1 MLGLKKTNTT
11 AELIQTIGLF
21 WYLRRR
27 GKVCMS
33 FLISAAF
40 NLKVYA
46 ETNRLSQSQNK
57 LIITQVALI
66 TLSLKCGLQYK
77 LFSEATFNITAN
89 SCTFNMQNHYLPS
102 FLLTLNKTSS
112 ILFFHLSPI

>member
-1 MLGLKKTNTT
+1 MLGLRKTNTT

-27 GKVCMS
+27 GKVYMS

-46 ETNRLSQSQNK
+46 ETNRLPQS
-57 LIITQVALI
+57 
-66 TLSLKCGLQYK
+66 
-77 LFSEATFNITAN
+77 
-89 SCTFNMQNHYLPS
+89 
-102 FLLTLNKTSS
+102 
-112 ILFFHLSPI
+112 